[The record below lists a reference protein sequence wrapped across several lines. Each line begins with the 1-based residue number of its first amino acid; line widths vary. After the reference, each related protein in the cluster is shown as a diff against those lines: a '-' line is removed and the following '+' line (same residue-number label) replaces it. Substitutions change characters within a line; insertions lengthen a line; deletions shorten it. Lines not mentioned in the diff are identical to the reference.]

1 MRALIVE
8 DEAIARSMLTK
19 LLSDNFPDIV
29 ICGTTDS
36 VGSTISY
43 LDKHPEPDV
52 IFMDVELGDGNCF
65 DFFRMRKLDSL
76 IVMTTAYDSY
86 AIKAFET
93 GSIDYLL
100 KPISKEALKRA
111 VDRCRER
118 LESGIV
124 VGAGKKYLE
133 RCTVKIGEQYIPIA
147 SSEMACFISEDKSNY
162 LIKKDGKRFVIDSTM
177 DNLEKDLNPDD
188 FFRICRGAIVSRSS
202 ILSSTRQMGG
212 RLKLNLIPEC
222 PTDLY
227 VSRGR
232 AESFLKW
239 LG

>member
-1 MRALIVE
+1 MKVTKPQIIIHAFALTHAV
-8 DEAIARSMLTK
+8 
-19 LLSDNFPDIV
+19 V
-29 ICGTTDS
+29 
-36 VGSTISY
+36 
-43 LDKHPEPDV
+43 
-52 IFMDVELGDGNCF
+52 
-65 DFFRMRKLDSL
+65 SL
-76 IVMTTAYDSY
+76 VCQL
-86 AIKAFET
+86 
-93 GSIDYLL
+93 GSIADDLL
-100 KPISKEALKRA
+100 L
-111 VDRCRER
+111 
-118 LESGIV
+118 
-124 VGAGKKYLE
+124 
-133 RCTVKIGEQYIPIA
+133 T
-147 SSEMACFISEDKSNY
+147 SEDKSNY

-188 FFRICRGAIVSRSS
+188 FFRICRGAIVSRNS

>member
-1 MRALIVE
+1 
-8 DEAIARSMLTK
+8 
-19 LLSDNFPDIV
+19 
-29 ICGTTDS
+29 
-36 VGSTISY
+36 
-43 LDKHPEPDV
+43 
-52 IFMDVELGDGNCF
+52 
-65 DFFRMRKLDSL
+65 
-76 IVMTTAYDSY
+76 
-86 AIKAFET
+86 
-93 GSIDYLL
+93 
-100 KPISKEALKRA
+100 
-111 VDRCRER
+111 
-118 LESGIV
+118 
-124 VGAGKKYLE
+124 
-133 RCTVKIGEQYIPIA
+133 
-147 SSEMACFISEDKSNY
+147 MACFISEDKSNY

-222 PTDLY
+222 PADLY